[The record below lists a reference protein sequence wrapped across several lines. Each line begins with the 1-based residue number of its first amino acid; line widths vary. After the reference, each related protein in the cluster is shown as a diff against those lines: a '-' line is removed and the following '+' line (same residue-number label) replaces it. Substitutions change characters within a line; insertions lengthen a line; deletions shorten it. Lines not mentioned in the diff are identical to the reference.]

1 MMTYFRMLPL
11 SHGSGPLAPAHMAM
25 PPAGVTS
32 LDQDIDTAPMTQ
44 AEQLGGG
51 IAPGPVTVTVTVTAI
66 KIAALALG
74 S

>member
-1 MMTYFRMLPL
+1 MTYFRMLPL
-11 SHGSGPLAPAHMAM
+11 SHGRGPLAPAHMAM

-32 LDQDIDTAPMTQ
+32 LDQDSDTAPMTQ

-51 IAPGPVTVTVTVTAI
+51 IAPGPGTVTVTAI

>member
-1 MMTYFRMLPL
+1 
-11 SHGSGPLAPAHMAM
+11 MAM